1 MRKEGLT
8 CVALISHSSV
18 KHTLDHMGF
27 DDEIVAL
34 RADLETVA
42 EKIKLCQEMIQVGL
56 SLEDGLGEVLGFL
69 ESCQTRIPAL
79 VKAGGEGLL
88 SEDVFARVLQVNDAL
103 TATLEFEKNGTSL
116 DKVASKATNN
126 ITNNSSSNVN
136 IGSSNKSQANVGKSY
151 AASQDLLHFDN
162 NGSGLLPPPRS
173 ASGSGA
179 VQGQLLSSAKN
190 MGQPRAAGSS
200 GAMQQGLPK
209 PFVPAKVPATNSP
222 ASTKL
227 GSGTSIAPDTSTQ
240 STNANRNSIGSRS
253 SAPAP
258 ATANLLEIDLD
269 GTDFISPFHQN
280 TSDVNNTVKPP
291 PAPAA
296 ASSQPAAV
304 DEDFDAFL
312 ERLQAGSLPKL

>member
-1 MRKEGLT
+1 M
-8 CVALISHSSV
+8 

-173 ASGSGA
+173 ASGSGP
-179 VQGQLLSSAKN
+179 VQKIWASLALLEAREPCSKDFQNHSCLLKFLQQILQLLQSLVLVRVSLRT
-190 MGQPRAAGSS
+190 Q
-200 GAMQQGLPK
+200 
-209 PFVPAKVPATNSP
+209 
-222 ASTKL
+222 
-227 GSGTSIAPDTSTQ
+227 AP
-240 STNANRNSIGSRS
+240 
-253 SAPAP
+253 
-258 ATANLLEIDLD
+258 NLLILIEI
-269 GTDFISPFHQN
+269 
-280 TSDVNNTVKPP
+280 
-291 PAPAA
+291 
-296 ASSQPAAV
+296 ASAVAAV
-304 DEDFDAFL
+304 LLHLPRPTYWRLTWMAQILSVHFIKTPPMSIIPSNLRLLLQLQHHNLQLSMKISMRSWKGFRLVAFL
-312 ERLQAGSLPKL
+312 SSEDVIG